1 MESAFRSELESRWRR
16 RLESMLAD
24 LESSKA
30 SVQALMR
37 DNVRLR
43 ADMARV
49 KEEGTRAAEEMA
61 IKCKKRVGNI

>member
-1 MESAFRSELESRWRR
+1 
-16 RLESMLAD
+16 MLAD